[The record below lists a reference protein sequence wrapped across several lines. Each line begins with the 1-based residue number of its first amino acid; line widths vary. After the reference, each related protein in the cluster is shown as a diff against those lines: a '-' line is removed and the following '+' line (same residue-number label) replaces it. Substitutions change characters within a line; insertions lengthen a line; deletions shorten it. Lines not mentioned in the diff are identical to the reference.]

1 MGRQPDGLGAII
13 KRMIALVHDWLN
25 QLGGAEDVLES
36 IVDLYP
42 GRPLYTSLYDR
53 ERMPAHWRDWDIR
66 TSFID
71 RLPMAHRKQQLYF
84 PLYPVAFEQF
94 DLRGYDVVL
103 SNKSGFCHGV
113 ITGPETMHV
122 CYCLT
127 PTRYVWR
134 YHQYAEQEALGR
146 MTRAGLVPFLT
157 FLRLWDRLAAD
168 RVDHFIAISDE
179 VRRRIAKVYRREST
193 IIYPPVDTARF
204 APSARV
210 EDYYLFVGRLV
221 PYRRLDVLIEAFNRM
236 GRPLY
241 IAGSGRDRER
251 LEALAGPTV
260 KFLGFVPDAD
270 LPDLLARCRAFVW
283 PGEEDFG
290 ISPLQANAA
299 GRPVIAY
306 AAGGAKET
314 VITGSDPATVTGAL
328 FAEQTVGAII
338 ETVEGFDPL
347 SVRPTVVRRHA
358 EQFDTGVFKQRLR
371 TFVEEKLEAWNYAN
385 SGRSSVAAGD
395 SSSFRR

>member
-1 MGRQPDGLGAII
+1 MTL
-13 KRMIALVHDWLN
+13 ALIHDWLN
-25 QLGGAEDVLES
+25 QLGGAEDVLEAL
-36 IVDLYP
+36 VGLYP
-42 GRPLYTSLYDR
+42 DAPLYTSLYDR

-71 RLPMAHRKQQLYF
+71 RLPFAHRKQQLYF
-84 PLYPVAFEQF
+84 PLYPFAFEQF

-113 ITGPETMHV
+113 VTGPETMHV

-134 YHQYAEQEALGR
+134 YHQYAEQEDLGR
-146 MTRAGLVPFLT
+146 LTRAGLAPFLT
-157 FLRLWDRLAAD
+157 FLRQYDRLAAD

-179 VRRRIAKVYRREST
+179 VRRRIAKVYRREAT
-193 IIYPPVDTARF
+193 IIYPPVDVGRF
-204 APSARV
+204 APSNRV
-210 EDYYLFVGRLV
+210 DDYYLFVGRLV
-221 PYRRLDVLIEAFNRM
+221 PYRRLDVLIEAFNKM
-236 GRPLY
+236 GRPLK

-260 KFLGFVPDAD
+260 EFLGFVPDAD

-306 AAGGAKET
+306 NAGGARET
-314 VITGSDPATVTGAL
+314 VLTGPDAASATGAL
-328 FAEQTVGAII
+328 FAEQSVAAII
-338 ETVEGFDPL
+338 ETVESFDPL
-347 SVRPTVVRRHA
+347 SVSPAAIRRHA
-358 EQFDTGVFKQRLR
+358 EQYDIAVFKRRIADFVAQRY
-371 TFVEEKLEAWNYAN
+371 EEWNSAAT
-385 SGRSSVAAGD
+385 GRSSAATG
-395 SSSFRR
+395 SSR